1 MLGSTAVVLLVG
13 MIMLVKGLWKKQ
25 KLWIGLSLIP
35 LAMVIIGVVTL

>member
-13 MIMLVKGLWKKQ
+13 MIMLVKGLWKKL